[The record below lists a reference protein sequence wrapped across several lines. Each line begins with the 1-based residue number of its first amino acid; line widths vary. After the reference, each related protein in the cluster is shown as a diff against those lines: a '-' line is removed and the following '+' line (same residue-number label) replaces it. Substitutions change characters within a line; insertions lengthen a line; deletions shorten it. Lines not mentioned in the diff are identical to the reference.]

1 MHPFRSPFRS
11 PDGWFPAMAMDPA
24 RLALGDL
31 GGLPRSVRATGRGH
45 AIPKHLEL
53 QLGSHGD
60 PKHVPIEIW
69 AIICIY
75 IYICIY
81 KYIMDIVSCY
91 FHELFILKE
100 LY

>member
-11 PDGWFPAMAMDPA
+11 PDGWFPAMAMDLA

-31 GGLPRSVRATGRGH
+31 GGDRDGRLPRSVRATGRGH

-69 AIICIY
+69 AICIY
-75 IYICIY
+75 I
-81 KYIMDIVSCY
+81 
-91 FHELFILKE
+91 
-100 LY
+100 